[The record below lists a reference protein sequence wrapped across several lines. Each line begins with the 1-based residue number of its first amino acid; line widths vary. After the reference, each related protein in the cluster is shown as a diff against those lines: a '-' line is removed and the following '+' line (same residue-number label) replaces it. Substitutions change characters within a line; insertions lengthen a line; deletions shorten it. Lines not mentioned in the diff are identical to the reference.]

1 MPERRDAENRRI
13 LDFEEINDHILPAQ
27 YSNPLLAIGKNNEGK
42 DDFDEVFFVEGK
54 SGIDRNQDEKSR
66 K

>member
-1 MPERRDAENRRI
+1 MSERRDAENRRI
-13 LDFEEINDHILPAQ
+13 LDFEEINGHILPAQ
-27 YSNPLLAIGKNNEGK
+27 YSNPLLAVGKNKEGN

-54 SGIDRNQDEKSR
+54 SGIDSNQDENSR

>member
-54 SGIDRNQDEKSR
+54 SGIDRNQDKKSR

>member
-1 MPERRDAENRRI
+1 MSERRDAENRRI
-13 LDFEEINDHILPAQ
+13 LDFEEINGHILPAQ
-27 YSNPLLAIGKNNEGK
+27 YSNPLLAIGKNKEGK

-54 SGIDRNQDEKSR
+54 SGIDRNQDENSR

>member
-13 LDFEEINDHILPAQ
+13 LDFEEINGHILPAQ
-27 YSNPLLAIGKNNEGK
+27 YPTPFLAIGKNKEGK
-42 DDFDEVFFVEGK
+42 DDFDDLFYVEGK
-54 SGIDRNQDEKSR
+54 SGVDRNRDENSR

>member
-13 LDFEEINDHILPAQ
+13 LDFEEINGHILPAQ
-27 YSNPLLAIGKNNEGK
+27 NPAPLIAIGKNKEGK
-42 DDFDEVFFVEGK
+42 DDFDDIYYVEGK
-54 SGIDRNQDEKSR
+54 SGIDHDSDENPR